1 MKTLTIGSTTLEIT
15 SCTRKRDTQRGFF
28 LELTIPHASMGMDDL
43 YALLSGNT
51 EDIVV
56 TDEDGTTNVYRGF
69 KETGSF
75 ALEGGF
81 YKIAQVC
88 TSEYEAQLSLA
99 QTRITEQNAVIENQN
114 ANILG
119 LEEMDVM
126 QMTTI
131 DSLLLEV
138 IPTVIADAVTVAV
151 AEALGSNSNEE

>member
-1 MKTLTIGSTTLEIT
+1 MKTLTIGSKTIEIT
-15 SCTRKRDTQRGFF
+15 SCTRKRDTQKGFF
-28 LELTIPHASMGMDDL
+28 LELTIPKESMGMDEL
-43 YALLSGNT
+43 YALLDGNT
-51 EDIVV
+51 EDIVIV
-56 TDEDGTTNVYRGF
+56 DADGTENIYRGF

-99 QTRITEQNAVIENQN
+99 QTRITEQNAVIDGQS
-114 ANILG
+114 ADILALG
-119 LEEMDVM
+119 EMDVM